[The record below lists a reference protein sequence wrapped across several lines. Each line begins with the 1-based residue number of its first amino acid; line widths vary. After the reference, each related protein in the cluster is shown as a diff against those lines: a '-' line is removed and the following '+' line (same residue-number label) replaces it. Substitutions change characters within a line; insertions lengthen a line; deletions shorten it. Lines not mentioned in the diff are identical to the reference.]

1 MAKKNT
7 YTLIK
12 YSDGYV
18 LVHSEDVCHWGIKGQ
33 KWGVRRYQYEDGTLT
48 PEGRIHYGRISEKG
62 QQEGKFK
69 GAVAKG
75 NTRIYNQL
83 TRRMS
88 RNAEKYEKTGKR
100 KYAEK
105 ALENAEWMNDENY
118 VKKQGKLSAD
128 MFYAHL
134 LAGLPGQLITAAVHS
149 KDMGD
154 VNQTW
159 KNIKA
164 KFQNMSLE
172 ELNEQFN
179 KTIGKTEKRKFNAKE
194 MNKETQAKEDAK
206 FKDSK
211 EYREIGGQYKNEK
224 EARKAYE
231 THMKEAKE
239 NQNRKNNEQENLA
252 ENQRLYKQLMNAK
265 DIDEYVNIRDK
276 ISDNQQKSGKRYAM
290 GFQELV
296 QNDKRQY
303 NTKWMDTESAK
314 YNADPQK
321 YWDEYYK
328 KMENPEY
335 RRKYQE

>member
-33 KWGVRRYQYEDGTLT
+33 KWGVRRWQYEDGSLT

-62 QQEGKFK
+62 QQEGRFK
-69 GAVAKG
+69 GSTARM
-75 NTRIYNQL
+75 NTREFNQFN
-83 TRRMS
+83 RSMS
-88 RNAEKYEKTGKR
+88 RNAAKYEKTGKR

-105 ALENAEWMNDENY
+105 ALENAEALGNEDYIKRWAKIHGDQLNGQY
-118 VKKQGKLSAD
+118 
-128 MFYAHL
+128 
-134 LAGLPGQLITAAVHS
+134 LAGIPGQLISLSINSS
-149 KDMGD
+149 K
-154 VNQTW
+154 
-159 KNIKA
+159 IKA
-164 KFQNMSLE
+164 NKQIWNKIKEKYENMSLD
-172 ELNEQFN
+172 ELDKTFN
-179 KTIGKTEKRKFNAKE
+179 DTIGKTEKRKFNAKE

-231 THMKEAKE
+231 THMKEAQE
-239 NQNRKNNEQENLA
+239 NQNRKNNEKENLA

-328 KMENPEY
+328 KMDNPEY